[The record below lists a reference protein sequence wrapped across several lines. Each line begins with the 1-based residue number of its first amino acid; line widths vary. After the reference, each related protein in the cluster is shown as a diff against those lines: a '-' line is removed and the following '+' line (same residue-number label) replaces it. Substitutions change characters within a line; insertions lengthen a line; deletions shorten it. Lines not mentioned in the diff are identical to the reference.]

1 MAELVKKRTKRD
13 IESER
18 KRKKIYEEGIKLFRT
33 YGYDNTTLEDIRQAS
48 GMSRGSI
55 YHFFSKKRDILYYFF
70 AETSKEA
77 MNSLVINDENLMK
90 PAQAIRDYT
99 VKVAEANEA
108 LGYDLA
114 CVMQDAYLDASDDT
128 RFSSK
133 FVHDIAV
140 FIEAAQEKGTCKGDI
155 DPIEAAHCIHIASA
169 GMFRKWIIDSG
180 KFPLGAATEWYMPF
194 IINDFVEEKY
204 KVTRTGD
211 CPVRFKV
218 L

>member
-70 AETSKEA
+70 AATSKEA

-90 PAQAIRDYT
+90 PARAIQDYT
-99 VKVAEANEA
+99 AVYKRQART
-108 LGYDLA
+108 LRSGQRPA
-114 CVMQDAYLDASDDT
+114 CTTT
-128 RFSSK
+128 RC
-133 FVHDIAV
+133 A
-140 FIEAAQEKGTCKGDI
+140 
-155 DPIEAAHCIHIASA
+155 
-169 GMFRKWIIDSG
+169 
-180 KFPLGAATEWYMPF
+180 
-194 IINDFVEEKY
+194 
-204 KVTRTGD
+204 
-211 CPVRFKV
+211 CP
-218 L
+218 

>member
-1 MAELVKKRTKRD
+1 
-13 IESER
+13 
-18 KRKKIYEEGIKLFRT
+18 
-33 YGYDNTTLEDIRQAS
+33 
-48 GMSRGSI
+48 MSRGSI

-70 AETSKEA
+70 AEASKEA

-114 CVMQDAYLDASDDT
+114 CVMQDAYLDASEDT
-128 RFSSK
+128 NFSRK
-133 FVHDIAV
+133 YVHDIAV
-140 FIEAAQEKGTCKGDI
+140 FIEAAQKKGTCKSDI

-169 GMFRKWIIDSG
+169 GVFRKWIIDSAR
-180 KFPLGAATEWYMPF
+180 FSLEAATKWYMPF
-194 IINDFVEEKY
+194 IINDFVKDEY
-204 KVTRTGD
+204 KVKRTSD
-211 CPVRFKV
+211 CPIRFKV

>member
-77 MNSLVINDENLMK
+77 MNSLVINEENLMK
-90 PAQAIRDYT
+90 PARAIQDYT

-140 FIEAAQEKGTCKGDI
+140 FIEAAQEKGTWMRRVSCAGQ
-155 DPIEAAHCIHIASA
+155 ASA
-169 GMFRKWIIDSG
+169 AEKSNSHSPLRLSQSFRCQSGRGCSGLGMGFIG
-180 KFPLGAATEWYMPF
+180 KSLLCMRRVQALPL
-194 IINDFVEEKY
+194 
-204 KVTRTGD
+204 
-211 CPVRFKV
+211 
-218 L
+218 